1 MAASGKVRRRGDA
14 ATLADVGREAGVS
27 EMAVSAVLNGARTSA
42 RISAET
48 RARVLAAA
56 ERLRYRPNLAA
67 RALAHRR
74 MNTIGVVTHLVG
86 DEPNL
91 YFLEVFSGIM
101 RGATAAGQSVT
112 TFTLDGWHEAAQ
124 RIPSF
129 CDGRIDGL
137 IVLAPMLADD
147 VSSWL
152 PEHTPVVSV
161 HTNQRLAGVVNL
173 ETDEEAGA
181 FAIVQHMIELG
192 HRRILHVGGP
202 PGTLGAERRMA
213 GYLRAHAA
221 AGLQPPADHIV
232 RSAFDAEA
240 GRSALRGWLRRH
252 VGEPMPDAVFG
263 ANDAVALGCVEVLQE
278 RGLRVPGDVSVVGFD
293 DTLLARTARLATVRQ
308 PLRELGRQAV
318 QVLLGCIDAR
328 RRDDAYVGPQNIV
341 LPVEVILGASLAPR
355 RDAALVVA

>member
-1 MAASGKVRRRGDA
+1 MKVRRPGDA

-27 EMAVSAVLNGARTSA
+27 QMAASAVLNGAKTSA

-56 ERLRYRPNLAA
+56 ERLRYRPNLTA

-74 MNTIGVVTHLVG
+74 MNTIGVVTHLMG

-101 RGATAAGQSVT
+101 RAGAAAGQST
-112 TFTLDGWHEAAQ
+112 TAFTLDGWHEAAQ

-137 IVLAPMLADD
+137 IVLAPLLPDD
-147 VSSWL
+147 ASSWL
-152 PEHTPVVSV
+152 PGHTPVVSV
-161 HTNQRLAGVVNL
+161 HANSPLAGVVNL
-173 ETDEEAGA
+173 ESDEEAGA
-181 FAIVQHMIELG
+181 FAIVRHMLELE

-202 PGTLGAERRMA
+202 PGSLGAERRMS

-221 AGLQPPADHIV
+221 AGLLPAADHIV
-232 RSAFDAEA
+232 RSEFDAQA
-240 GRSALRGWLRRH
+240 GRRALQGWLEGH

-263 ANDAVALGCVEVLQE
+263 ANDAIALACIEVLQE
-278 RGLRVPGDVSVVGFD
+278 RGLRVPDDVSVVGFD
-293 DTLLARTARLATVRQ
+293 DTLLARAARLATVRQ

-318 QVLLGCIDAR
+318 QILLDCIEAR
-328 RRDDAYVGPQNIV
+328 RQDAAYPGPRNIV
-341 LPVEVILGASLAPR
+341 LPVEVVPGTSLAAR
-355 RDAALVVA
+355 RAATLLIA